1 MGKLDILAKEY
12 MRRPSVFADVF
23 NQFLYHGKQIINPE
37 KLVEIDSTE
46 IAVPYG
52 SDRAPVP
59 EQRYRDVSK
68 MLMQERFKTVERDAV
83 EIMNAATHSN
93 MKIDEGKESVDVC
106 IALQEIREEGK
117 LEGKLEGTILF
128 AQKLGIQQEEVK
140 KFIMEEYDKTEEEA
154 EELITLYWHS

>member
-59 EQRYRDVSK
+59 EQRYRNVSK

-106 IALQEIREEGK
+106 IALQEIREE
-117 LEGKLEGTILF
+117 
-128 AQKLGIQQEEVK
+128 
-140 KFIMEEYDKTEEEA
+140 KF
-154 EELITLYWHS
+154 